1 MLILLE
7 VYPGLEVVL
16 FAIWIFPNI
25 AGGLP
30 HGFNEWILLGVIFL
44 GRRAGG
50 EGKENSS
57 EEYQGVFELHIY
69 NGIDN

>member
-1 MLILLE
+1 M
-7 VYPGLEVVL
+7 
-16 FAIWIFPNI
+16 FAIWIFPNV

-30 HGFNEWILLGVIFL
+30 RGFKEWILLGVIFL

>member
-1 MLILLE
+1 M
-7 VYPGLEVVL
+7 V
-16 FAIWIFPNI
+16 WIFPNI